1 MSAHLS
7 APTRFIKAANGIF
20 YAYRRFG
27 SSSIPPLMLLQHYRG
42 NLDSWDPQ
50 LVDTLA
56 DQREVILVDYP
67 GVSSSSGAPARTVA
81 DTAGQI
87 IDFVDALELE
97 TIDLLGFSIGGF
109 VAQELALLRPNLI
122 RRLVL
127 AGTGP
132 RGAQNMH
139 VWGPDITNHA
149 WNSNPGGEDLLY
161 LFFAPTETSQARG
174 REFLSRLIQRTEDRD
189 SDSDL
194 LVRNA
199 QYSAIAEW
207 GIPDY
212 SKLQQLTGI
221 TAPTFV
227 IQGDHDRMFPT
238 KASYLLAGLIPD
250 ARIKIYPDAAH
261 AFLFQYPIEVGDD
274 VNAFLSQ

>member
-7 APTRFIKAANGIF
+7 APTRFIKAASGIT

-27 SSSIPPLMLLQHYRG
+27 TSSIPPLVLLQHYRG

-50 LVDTLA
+50 LADTLA
-56 DQREVILVDYP
+56 EQREVILVDYP
-67 GVSSSSGAPARTVA
+67 GVSSSTGAPARTVA
-81 DTAGQI
+81 ETARQI
-87 IDFVDALELE
+87 IDFVDALERE
-97 TIDLLGFSIGGF
+97 TIDLLGFSMGGF
-109 VAQELALLRPNLI
+109 VAQEIALIRPNLI

-132 RGAQNMH
+132 RGAPNMH
-139 VWGPDITNHA
+139 AWGPDITSHA
-149 WNSNPGGEDLLY
+149 WNPNPGGEDLLY
-161 LFFAPTETSQARG
+161 LFFASTETSQARG

-189 SDSDL
+189 PNSDL

-199 QYSAIAEW
+199 QYNAIAEW

-212 SKLQQLTGI
+212 SKLQHLTGI
-221 TAPTFV
+221 TAPTLV
-227 IQGDHDRMFPT
+227 IQGNHDRMVPT
-238 KASYLLAGLIPD
+238 KASYLLAGLLPD

-261 AFLFQYPIEVGDD
+261 AFLFQYPTEVGDD

>member
-7 APTRFIKAANGIF
+7 APTRFIVAGNGIS

-27 SSSIPPLMLLQHYRG
+27 SSSIPPLVLLQHYRG
-42 NLDSWDPQ
+42 NLDSWDPL

-67 GVSSSSGAPARTVA
+67 GVSSSTGAPARTVA
-81 DTAGQI
+81 DTARQI

-97 TIDLLGFSIGGF
+97 TIDLLGFSLGGF
-109 VAQELALLRPNLI
+109 VAQEIALIRPNLI

-132 RGAQNMH
+132 RGATNIH
-139 VWGPDITNHA
+139 GWGPDSTDDA
-149 WNSNPGGEDLLY
+149 WNPNPGGEELLH
-161 LFFAPTETSQARG
+161 LFFASTETSQARG

-189 SDSDL
+189 STIDL

-199 QYSAIAEW
+199 QYNAIAEW
-207 GIPDY
+207 RIPNN
-212 SKLQQLTGI
+212 SKLQHLTGI

-227 IQGDHDRMFPT
+227 IHGDHDRMVPT
-238 KASYLLAGLIPD
+238 KASYLLAGFIPD
-250 ARIKIYPDAAH
+250 AQIKIYPDAAH
-261 AFLFQYPIEVGDD
+261 AFLFQYPTEVGND
-274 VNAFLSQ
+274 VNAFLRK